1 MYYVTVRIGPHDFY
15 EIVEQ
20 EQSTNADLNTDLS
33 SHLVRIS
40 QAVRD
45 LEGFRDFLES
55 NVIDT
60 YMLEALRSRQQ
71 QIQDQ
76 QLQQTHCITSIDNPN
91 RSFDEI

>member
-1 MYYVTVRIGPHDFY
+1 
-15 EIVEQ
+15 
-20 EQSTNADLNTDLS
+20 TNADLNTDLS

-76 QLQQTHCITSIDNPN
+76 QLQQV
-91 RSFDEI
+91 EIEIQQNNG